1 MECVCCHE
9 QEKVKWR
16 SDQHPGIQC
25 ITEHVRTVLVWWST
39 HLPSPR
45 LLTRSK
51 CVRPVRKWPVATPGN
66 KVSPE
71 SWTQRLAAWQYLRR
85 TSLELAAQE
94 DPPVLHAGT
103 DSDGTRCVTSL
114 FAARMITTGRE
125 SILLN
130 RTVMAPMIV
139 IYQVLRGV
147 SQIYGWQWSYFIC
160 CIVHTHFMYFYAFWC
175 FLWCSSE

>member
-1 MECVCCHE
+1 ML
-9 QEKVKWR
+9 
-16 SDQHPGIQC
+16 GQC
-25 ITEHVRTVLVWWST
+25 WSGDPPIRT
-39 HLPSPR
+39 SPR

-71 SWTQRLAAWQYLRR
+71 SWIQRLAAWQYLRR

-103 DSDGTRCVTSL
+103 DSDGTRCPPGVTSL
-114 FAARMITTGRE
+114 FAAKMITTGRE

-139 IYQVLRGV
+139 IHQVLIEV
-147 SQIYGWQWSYFIC
+147 SQIYGWQWSYFTF